1 MPYSG
6 ADDPNIPKTIPAG
19 KRAQWAA
26 VWNSTYAACQKA
38 GGKDCE
44 ARAFRTANGV
54 IKEQTEEQSMAK
66 TSIFV
71 EQVELVEGTLNR
83 DNREVEVV
91 LIRPGWSTNGRYY
104 APGVLAKAAPLYENS
119 RAFANHPTP
128 DQIKRGEGRDVTDLT
143 GRFYNVRIGEA
154 GELRAVRK
162 VYDNPA
168 GNAVWPAI
176 VDAIE
181 SKTQVIG
188 LSINAVGKAAQGTG
202 PDGKDGVIVEEI
214 SAVASVDDVIAPA
227 AGGGFERLIMGADD
241 LLAAVL
247 EHCSYEEFIAA
258 RPDYV
263 ETIRTQLKR
272 ARQDDAVRAAY
283 QERDEAQSA
292 LLAAQQEIAQLKEQ
306 AEHHRTIA
314 NNTRAEKARAELA
327 VTLEKALREARLTPV
342 WEQELRQQLNE
353 TAPDQWPDVIA
364 RHRRLAQDAGLKSV
378 VPVEGSPRLTE
389 GVVVSTQPAGDD
401 LLPREGED
409 NVAWARR
416 IGALSGKG

>member
-26 VWNSTYAACQKA
+26 VWNSTFAACQKT

-54 IKEQTEEQSMAK
+54 IKEDRHEAVMK
-66 TSIFV
+66 TSIFI
-71 EQVELVEGTLNR
+71 EQVELIEGTLNR
-83 DNREVEVV
+83 ENREVEVV

-119 RAFANHPTP
+119 RAFANHPTA
-128 DQIKRGEGRDVTDLT
+128 DQLKRGEGRDVTDLT
-143 GRFYNVRIGEA
+143 GRFYNVHIGEA

-176 VDAIE
+176 IDAIE

-202 PDGKDGVIVEEI
+202 PDGQDGVIVEEI

-247 EHCSYEEFIAA
+247 ESCSYEEFVAA

-263 ETIRTQLKR
+263 DTLRTQLKR
-272 ARQDDAVRAAY
+272 ARQDEAVRAAL

-292 LLAAQQEIAQLKEQ
+292 LLEAQTELERLKEQ
-306 AEHHRTIA
+306 AEIDRTIA
-314 NNTRAEKARAELA
+314 NNARTDQARAELA

-342 WEQELRQQLNE
+342 WETELRQQLSE
-353 TAPDQWPDVIA
+353 TPPDQWPDVIA
-364 RHRRLAQDAGLKSV
+364 RHRRLAQDAGLKTV
-378 VPVEGSPRLTE
+378 VTVEGSPRLTE
-389 GVVVSTQPAGDD
+389 SSPVSPLAAGDD

-416 IGALSGKG
+416 MKALSGRG